1 MDTEDRSAP
10 PLLPVA
16 RARRLTRGMRRVVAS
31 AVVLFALAGCGGGGG
46 TSAGSVPPPAYPPS
60 ATASAAPDFHHAATL
75 AVGPIAGGIAATL
88 GLPPLSVGSGAVTAA
103 LTSAPPAG
111 VPTVQSARRA
121 VKDIGATSI
130 SPLAYVLLTASK
142 GATLGF
148 YGAPTFTFTVP
159 PALAA
164 QGGTAYLVSYP
175 RALGPGG
182 QPESSATGWFVAAPG
197 QPLAASMSFAQ
208 VTGAPFLDAGDDNAY
223 ALVVATGPVAAPTA
237 APSPSPAPAVA
248 SLALNPARMALG
260 GLDACPA
267 SLPNG
272 TSCSPGYNAFPVDPG
287 NPAARV
293 RFRPLTGVSGA
304 YQTSVDDPAVATVSQ
319 PFLDFDG
326 QQIFGVVPVALG
338 TTTVR
343 VRAPNGQSAAL
354 PVVVTT
360 LTVVIDATRLSAGDS
375 FIANTGFAG
384 GFGIGILGQLRAP
397 AAGGSTYTILNAGA
411 YAASGDANDLSNI
424 IYTFAP
430 VQSVY
435 AQVNGARGSAA
446 ESAPV
451 TIVDG
456 QANSVTLTL
465 TPP

>member
-1 MDTEDRSAP
+1 MC
-10 PLLPVA
+10 LLPA
-16 RARRLTRGMRRVVAS
+16 LT
-31 AVVLFALAGCGGGGG
+31 GCGGGGG
-46 TSAGSVPPPAYPPS
+46 PSAAPAPVPAVAYPAS
-60 ATASAAPDFHHAATL
+60 ATASLAPDYHHFATL
-75 AVGPIAGGIAATL
+75 SVGPIGGGIGAAL
-88 GLPPLSVGSGAVTAA
+88 GFPPLSVGSGTVAVT
-103 LTSAPPAG
+103 LTSTPPAG
-111 VPTVQSARRA
+111 VPVVQSARRA
-121 VKDIGATSI
+121 VKDIGASSI
-130 SPLAYVLLTASK
+130 SPLAYLLVSASK

-148 YGAPTFTFTVP
+148 NGAPTFAFTVA
-159 PALAA
+159 PAMVA

-175 RALGPGG
+175 RTLGSGG
-182 QPESSATGWFVAAPG
+182 QPEGPQIGWFVAAPP

-208 VTGAPFLDAGDDNAY
+208 VKGEPFLDSKDDNAY

-237 APSPSPAPAVA
+237 PPSPPPAPAVT
-248 SLALNPARMALG
+248 SIVLNPAGMQLG
-260 GLDACPA
+260 GLNACPA

-304 YQTSVDDPAVATVSQ
+304 YQASVDDPAVATVSQ

-338 TTTVR
+338 TTAVR
-343 VRAPNGQSAAL
+343 VRAPNGQTATL
-354 PVVVTT
+354 PVAVTT
-360 LTVVIDATRLSAGDS
+360 LTVVIDATRLPAQDT
-375 FIANTGFAG
+375 FIANTGFAS
-384 GFGIGILGQLRAP
+384 GFGIGILGTSRAP
-397 AAGGSTYTILNAGA
+397 VPGGSAYTILNAGA

-424 IYTFAP
+424 IYTFGP

-435 AQVNGARGSAA
+435 AQVDGGHGGATQSV
-446 ESAPV
+446 PV
-451 TIVDG
+451 TIVSG